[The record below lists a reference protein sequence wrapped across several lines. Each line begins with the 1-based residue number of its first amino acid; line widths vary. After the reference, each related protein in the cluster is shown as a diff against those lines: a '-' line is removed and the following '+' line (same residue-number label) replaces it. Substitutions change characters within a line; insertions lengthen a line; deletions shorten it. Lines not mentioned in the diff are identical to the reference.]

1 VETKTGVSAQLDILA
16 LEPFYGGVRR
26 AMLEA
31 IIRGSRHRWTLL
43 KLPPRRIE
51 RRLAAASHWFAEQ
64 LSRHWVGNLD
74 LLFTSEALNLSDLYR
89 LMPALLKK
97 PSVVYFHSDQLP
109 DPAAVAQTPLDL
121 VNLNT
126 AAAAS
131 EIWFNSMFHLR
142 SFLARAGALVKK
154 HPELSSHSP
163 MGELT
168 TKAQIFQPPIDL
180 SALHA
185 LAPSMKGQ
193 RSRRSIFVETRDSD
207 ISLLNAVVATL
218 ERRGEEF
225 KLYTVGNL
233 DGLTPDLPRIALPE
247 ADDHAQAKAMMEC
260 GIFLSVKHD
269 APVDHYAVRA
279 LAAGCWPLMPNS
291 GVYRELIPEGLH
303 SSCLYDGRTDQL
315 TGRIQDV
322 FHLEQAGGYEA
333 QQLLILRRFDPVIAC
348 RAMDERLSDLTSTSS
363 R

>member
-1 VETKTGVSAQLDILA
+1 VSSQLDILA
-16 LEPFYGGVRR
+16 LEPFYGGIRR

-31 IIRGSRHRWTLL
+31 MIRGSRHRWTLL

-51 RRLAAASHWFAEQ
+51 RRLAAAAHWFAEQ

-74 LLFTSEALNLSDLYR
+74 VLFTSEALNLSDLYR

-109 DPAAVAQTPLDL
+109 DPNATAQTPLDL

-154 HPELSSHSP
+154 HSELSSHSP
-163 MGELT
+163 MAQLT
-168 TKAQIFQPPIDL
+168 TKAQIFQPPVDL

-185 LAPSMKGQ
+185 IAPAMKGQ
-193 RSRRSIFVETRDSD
+193 RNKRTLFVETRDAD
-207 ISLLNAVVATL
+207 VGLLNAALATL
-218 ERRGEEF
+218 ERRGEAF
-225 KLYTVGNL
+225 KLFTVGNL
-233 DGLTPDLPRIALPE
+233 DALRADLPRTALPE
-247 ADDHAQAKAMMEC
+247 NDDGAQAQAMLES
-260 GIFLSVKHD
+260 GLFLSVKQD
-269 APVDHYAVRA
+269 APSDHYAVRA

-303 SSCLYDGRTDQL
+303 SSCLYECRPDQL
-315 TGRIQDV
+315 ASRLQDV
-322 FHLEQAGGYEA
+322 FHLDRVTGYEA
-333 QQLLILRRFDPVIAC
+333 QQLLILRRFDPVVAC
-348 RAMDERLSDLTSTSS
+348 RAMDERLSDLASVAT

>member
-1 VETKTGVSAQLDILA
+1 VSSQLDILA
-16 LEPFYGGVRR
+16 LEPFYGGIRR

-51 RRLAAASHWFAEQ
+51 RRLAAAAHWFAEQ

-109 DPAAVAQTPLDL
+109 DPNATGQTPLDL

-142 SFLARAGALVKK
+142 SFMARAGALVKK
-154 HPELSSHSP
+154 HPELSNHSP
-163 MGELT
+163 MAELT
-168 TKAQIFQPPIDL
+168 TKAQIFQPPVDL
-180 SALHA
+180 SAVHT
-185 LAPSMKGQ
+185 LAPGMKGH
-193 RSRRSIFVETRDSD
+193 REKRTIFVETRDTD
-207 ISLLNAVVATL
+207 VDLLNAVFATL
-218 ERRGEEF
+218 ERRGEAF

-233 DGLTPDLPRIALPE
+233 DGLTAELPRTALPE
-247 ADDHAQAKAMMEC
+247 NDDNAQAQALLES
-260 GIFLSVKHD
+260 GVFLSAKHD
-269 APVDHYAVRA
+269 APSDHYAVRA

-303 SSCLYDGRTDQL
+303 SSCLFDGRADQIA
-315 TGRIQDV
+315 GRLQDV
-322 FHLEQAGGYEA
+322 FHLEQLGGYDA
-333 QQLLILRRFDPVIAC
+333 QQLLILRRFDPVVAC
-348 RAMDERLSDLTSTSS
+348 RAMDERLSDLASASAS
-363 R
+363 MR

>member
-1 VETKTGVSAQLDILA
+1 VSSQLDILA

-51 RRLAAASHWFAEQ
+51 RRLAAAAHWYAEQ

-109 DPAAVAQTPLDL
+109 AANATAQTPYDL

-131 EIWFNSMFHLR
+131 EIWFNSMYHLR

-154 HPELSSHSP
+154 HSELSNHSP
-163 MGELT
+163 MAELT

-193 RSRRSIFVETRDSD
+193 RSKRTIFVETRDGD
-207 ISLLNAVVATL
+207 VDLINTVFATL
-218 ERRGEEF
+218 ERRGEAF
-225 KLYTVGNL
+225 KIYTVGNL
-233 DGLTPDLPRIALPE
+233 DGLTSDLPRTPLPE
-247 ADDHAQAKAMMEC
+247 NDDSAQARAMMEA

-291 GVYRELIPEGLH
+291 GVYRELIPEGMH
-303 SSCLYDGRTDQL
+303 SSCLYDGRPDQL
-315 TGRIQDV
+315 AGRLQDV
-322 FHLEQAGGYEA
+322 FHLEQPGGFES
-333 QQLLILRRFDPVIAC
+333 QQLLILRRFDPVVAC
-348 RAMDERLSDLTSTSS
+348 RAMDERLSDLASAVAG
-363 R
+363 

>member
-1 VETKTGVSAQLDILA
+1 LDILA
-16 LEPFYGGVRR
+16 LEPFFGGVRR

-74 LLFTSEALNLSDLYR
+74 VLFTSEALNLSDLYR

-109 DPAAVAQTPLDL
+109 DPNATGQSPLDL

-142 SFLARAGALVKK
+142 SFLARAGSLVKK
-154 HPELSSHSP
+154 HPELSNHSP
-163 MGELT
+163 MAQLT
-168 TKAQIFQPPIDL
+168 SKAQIFQPPVDL
-180 SALHA
+180 SVLHS

-193 RSRRSIFVETRDSD
+193 RNKRTIFVETRDSD
-207 ISLLNAVVATL
+207 VSLLNAVFYL
-218 ERRGEEF
+218 LQRRGEEF

-247 ADDHAQAKAMMEC
+247 TDDQAQAQAMMES
-260 GIFLSVKHD
+260 GVFLSVKYD
-269 APVDHYAVRA
+269 APCDHYAVRA

-291 GVYRELIPEGLH
+291 GVYRELIPEGMH
-303 SSCLYDGRTDQL
+303 SSCLYDGRAEQL
-315 TGRIQDV
+315 AGRLQDV
-322 FHLEQAGGYEA
+322 FHLEQPAGYEA
-333 QQLLILRRFDPVIAC
+333 QQLLILRRFDPVVAC
-348 RAMDERLSDLTSTSS
+348 RAMDERLSDMAAASG

>member
-1 VETKTGVSAQLDILA
+1 VSTQLDILA

-51 RRLAAASHWFAEQ
+51 RRLAAAAHWFAEQ

-89 LMPALLKK
+89 LMPGLLKK

-109 DPAAVAQTPLDL
+109 DPNATGQSPLDL

-142 SFLARAGALVKK
+142 SFLARAGALVKR

-163 MGELT
+163 MAELT
-168 TKAQIFQPPIDL
+168 TKAQIFQPPVDL
-180 SALHA
+180 SALHS
-185 LAPSMKGQ
+185 LAPAMKE
-193 RSRRSIFVETRDSD
+193 RRNKRTIFVETRDAD
-207 ISLLNAVVATL
+207 VELLNTVLDTL
-218 ERRGEEF
+218 ERRGEAF
-225 KLYTVGNL
+225 KLFTVGNL
-233 DGLTPDLPRIALPE
+233 DGLTPDLPRTALPE
-247 ADDHAQAKAMMEC
+247 NDDNVQAQAMLESGC
-260 GIFLSVKHD
+260 FLSVKHD
-269 APVDHYAVRA
+269 APSDHYAVRA
-279 LAAGCWPLMPNS
+279 LSAGCWPLMPNS
-291 GVYRELIPEGLH
+291 GVYRELIPEALH
-303 SSCLYDGRTDQL
+303 SSCLYDGQAEQL
-315 TGRIQDV
+315 AGRLQDA
-322 FHLEQAGGYEA
+322 FHLEQLGGYEA
-333 QQLLILRRFDPVIAC
+333 QQLLILRRFDPVVAC
-348 RAMDERLSDLTSTSS
+348 RAMDERLSDLASQA
-363 R
+363 RR

>member
-1 VETKTGVSAQLDILA
+1 VSSQLDILA
-16 LEPFYGGVRR
+16 LEPFYGGIRR

-51 RRLAAASHWFAEQ
+51 RRLAAAAHWFAEQ

-74 LLFTSEALNLSDLYR
+74 VLFTSEALNLSDLYR
-89 LMPALLKK
+89 LMPGLLKK

-109 DPAAVAQTPLDL
+109 DPAATSQTPLDL

-126 AAAAS
+126 AAAAT

-154 HPELSSHSP
+154 HPELASHSP
-163 MGELT
+163 MQELT
-168 TKAQIFQPPIDL
+168 TKAQIYQPPVDL

-185 LAPSMKGQ
+185 LAPGLKGQ
-193 RSRRSIFVETRDSD
+193 RNKRTIFVETRDAD
-207 ISLLNAVVATL
+207 VGLLNAAFATL
-218 ERRGEEF
+218 ERRGEKF

-233 DGLTPDLPRIALPE
+233 DGLDPEVPRTALPE
-247 ADDHAQAKAMMEC
+247 NDDTLQARAMLES
-260 GIFLSVKHD
+260 GVFLSVKHD
-269 APVDHYAVRA
+269 APSDHYAVRA

-291 GVYRELIPEGLH
+291 GVYRELIPEGMH
-303 SSCLYDGRTDQL
+303 SSCLYENRPDLLASRL
-315 TGRIQDV
+315 QDV
-322 FHLEQAGGYEA
+322 FHLDQMSGNEA
-333 QQLLILRRFDPVIAC
+333 QQLLILRRFDPVVAC
-348 RAMDERLSDLTSTSS
+348 RSMDERLSELAGAAT